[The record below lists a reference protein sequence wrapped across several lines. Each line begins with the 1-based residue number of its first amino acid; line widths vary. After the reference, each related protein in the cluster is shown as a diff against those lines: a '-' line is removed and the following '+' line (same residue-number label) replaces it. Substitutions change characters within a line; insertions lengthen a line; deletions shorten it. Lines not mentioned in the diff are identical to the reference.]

1 VSLVRI
7 QSVPLIF
14 KINTMATAAKRSRQ
28 SRVLVMLEKQLKSG
42 VKTQKKTTDVK
53 VPLTETD
60 IKRIKK
66 EIEILTKLV

>member
-1 VSLVRI
+1 
-7 QSVPLIF
+7 
-14 KINTMATAAKRSRQ
+14 
-28 SRVLVMLEKQLKSG
+28 MLEKQLKSG

>member
-1 VSLVRI
+1 
-7 QSVPLIF
+7 
-14 KINTMATAAKRSRQ
+14 MATAAKRSRQ

-53 VPLTETD
+53 VPLTEAD

-66 EIEILTKLV
+66 AIEILTKLV